1 MSFAKVLDAPQHP
14 VLAILGGIS
23 KSYKLKTPGLI
34 RLFAYHVFHIM
45 HLVYIAY
52 YIYIYIYILRRCS
65 THRSIRC
72 SQSSEVFTFI
82 FILCIPYSVLVY
94 VVY

>member
-52 YIYIYIYILRRCS
+52 YIYIYIYTYCEGARRTAASGARNPRRYLRLFS
-65 THRSIRC
+65 YYVSHIR
-72 SQSSEVFTFI
+72 F
-82 FILCIPYSVLVY
+82 
-94 VVY
+94 